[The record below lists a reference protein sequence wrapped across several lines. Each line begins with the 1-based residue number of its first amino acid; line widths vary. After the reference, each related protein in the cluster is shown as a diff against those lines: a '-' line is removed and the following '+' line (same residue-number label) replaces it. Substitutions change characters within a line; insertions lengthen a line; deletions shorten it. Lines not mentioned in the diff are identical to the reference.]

1 MLQIKDIHKEY
12 RTGNLVQRA
21 LDGVSLS
28 LRDNE
33 FVAILGPSGSGKTT
47 LLNIIGGL
55 DRYDSGDL
63 IINGISTKKYKDR
76 DWDSYRNHTIGFV
89 FQSYNLIPHQTVLAN
104 VELALTISGVSKS
117 ERRRR
122 AKEALEKVGL
132 GAQIHKK
139 PSQMSGGQ
147 MQRVAIARALVNDPE
162 ILLADEPT
170 GALDSD
176 TSVQVMDL
184 LQEVAKER
192 LVVMV
197 THNPELAQLYA
208 TRIVT
213 VKDGRILS
221 DTDPFVI
228 DSESMAPP
236 VHKNMGKSSM
246 SFFTALSLSFQN
258 LKTKKARTLLTSFA
272 GSIGIIGIAL
282 ILSISNGVDKYITN
296 MEEETLS
303 EYPLQIQSTG
313 VDLTSMMMG
322 AATAQSGKKDG
333 EVGVA
338 QMVTNMFSKM
348 NSNDL
353 ESLKVYL
360 DSNESS
366 ISQYAN
372 SVEYTYS
379 VSPQIFL
386 ENGKNIRQVNP
397 DKSFS
402 AMGLGSGSSN
412 SIMSSTMSTDVFHEM
427 PEDADL
433 YKDQYDVKAGR
444 WPENY
449 KECVLVLTSQGD
461 ISDFLQYTLGLRDG
475 KELDD
480 MVQKFIAEEAV
491 ETPENEGPYTY
502 DEILGKKFKLV
513 NSTDYYEYD
522 EEYKVWK
529 DKSDN
534 SSYMK
539 KLVKNGEDL
548 TIVGIVQ
555 PVEGATAS
563 MLTAG
568 ICYTPELTKHVIEKA
583 ASSEIV
589 KQQLADE
596 KINVFTGEEFGKED
610 NENSKFDM
618 ESLFSINADALQEAF
633 QVDLSGFN
641 MDLSSLS
648 GLSSGLNV
656 EMPDMP
662 DMSAL
667 AGNINLDESSMPDL
681 SKLIKLDD
689 LDLDLSHMID
699 PEEILKN
706 LPADQVPDMSQALK
720 SVKFDFTEEK
730 VTALLKEVLTGYQES
745 IKDKPEADMDKMQA
759 ALKQYLTSKEMN
771 ERLCKDLQE
780 LVKNN
785 VNVDM
790 SSEKLIAVAVGLMN
804 QYQEYAK
811 ANGITQTDVASILAF
826 LSQGEIQQ
834 QIKEEAENLVKNSV
848 TVNITTKQIRD
859 LLMQDVVAAYPEYAR
874 NNSLPDPANLGTY
887 FLEYMQTE
895 DGQNRLMN
903 GLMTLVDTSEVQ
915 TQFSQAMETYMKSMM
930 TSFTDA
936 IAKGIESKFT
946 EIMEQVEKQLTKGIQ
961 TAMEQM
967 IGNISS
973 GMQEAMQSVMTSVS
987 SSLTSAMSQAMSG
1000 LGGLGSGMGNMED
1013 ALSINPEAFAKAI
1026 QMNMNEDDLS
1036 ELMMSLLSS
1045 ENSSYD
1051 GNLKKLGYADLNVP
1065 GGINIYP
1072 KDFESKSEIVGILD
1086 QYNADMEAA
1095 GEDEKVITYTD
1106 LVGTLM
1112 SSVTD
1117 IVNII
1122 SYVLVAFVAISLVV
1136 SSIMIGVITYISV
1149 LERKKEIG
1157 ILRAIGASRHNVSQ
1171 VFNAETF
1178 IIGFC
1183 AGAMGIG
1190 ITLLL
1195 LIPANSI
1202 IRSLADGVNVKAAL
1216 PPVAAVVLIGLSVV
1230 LTLLGGLIPSR
1241 KAAKSDPVT
1250 ALRTD

>member
-236 VHKNMGKSSM
+236 VHKNIGKSSM

-480 MVQKFIAEEAV
+480 MVQKFMAEEAV

-730 VTALLKEVLTGYQES
+730 VTALLKEVLTGYQDS

-848 TVNITTKQIRD
+848 TVNITTKQIQD
-859 LLMQDVVAAYPEYAR
+859 LLLQDVVAAYPEYAR

-967 IGNISS
+967 MGNISS
-973 GMQEAMQSVMTSVS
+973 GMQEAMQSVMASVS
-987 SSLTSAMSQAMSG
+987 SSITSAMSQAMSG
-1000 LGGLGSGMGNMED
+1000 LGGLGSSMGNMED
-1013 ALSINPEAFAKAI
+1013 ALSIDPEAFAKAI

-1112 SSVTD
+1112 SSVTN

-1216 PPVAAVVLIGLSVV
+1216 TPVAAVVLIGLSVV

>member
-55 DRYDSGDL
+55 DRYDRGDL

-122 AKEALEKVGL
+122 AKEVLEKVGL

-184 LQEVAKER
+184 LQGVAKER

-480 MVQKFIAEEAV
+480 MVQKFMAEEAV

-1112 SSVTD
+1112 SSVTN

>member
-366 ISQYAN
+366 ISKYAN

-480 MVQKFIAEEAV
+480 MVQKFMAEEAV

-596 KINVFTGEEFGKED
+596 KITVFTGEEFGKED

-859 LLMQDVVAAYPEYAR
+859 LLMQDVVAAYPEYAW

-1112 SSVTD
+1112 SSVTN

>member
-480 MVQKFIAEEAV
+480 MVQKFMAEEAV

-915 TQFSQAMETYMKSMM
+915 TQFSQAMETYMKAMM

-967 IGNISS
+967 MGNISS

-1013 ALSINPEAFAKAI
+1013 ALSIDPEAFAKAI